1 MAVPTDWRQFVLL
14 LIDVQRDFWPEQT
27 AKAFP
32 GFPSNVERLLA
43 YCRSAGLDIVHV
55 RAEFE
60 PDGSDWM
67 APYRVKGETP
77 CVRGTPGAGVL
88 PCAVERGGEPV
99 LRKRTFDAFLQPDLL
114 TRLHRARKSFILVAG
129 LETSVCV
136 LLTAASAVQHGFLAA
151 VVEDCCADDPAR
163 HEAAMTG
170 YPFVFERTSLARLET
185 DRQRWHANLTALHRS
200 GGQS

>member
-1 MAVPTDWRQFVLL
+1 MADPKDWRRFVLL
-14 LIDVQRDFWPEQT
+14 LIDVQRDFWPEKT
-27 AKAFP
+27 AESFP
-32 GFPSNVERLLA
+32 DFPSNVEGLLEF
-43 YCRSAGLDIVHV
+43 CRASGLDVVHV

-67 APYRVKGETP
+67 ATYRVKGETP
-77 CVRGTPGAGVL
+77 CIRGTPGVEVL
-88 PCAVERGGEPV
+88 PCAVEMDGEPV

-114 TRLHRARKSFILVAG
+114 SRLHRARKSFILIAG

-163 HEAAMTG
+163 HEAAVNG
-170 YPFVFERTSLARLET
+170 YPFVFDSTTLARLET
-185 DRQRWHANLTALHRS
+185 DHDRWMDKLNKLQHA
-200 GGQS
+200 GG

>member
-1 MAVPTDWRQFVLL
+1 MAVQKDWRRFVLL
-14 LIDVQRDFWPEQT
+14 LIDVQRDFWPEET
-27 AKAFP
+27 AESFP
-32 GFPSNVERLLA
+32 DFPSNVERLLEC
-43 YCRSAGLDIVHV
+43 CRASGLDVVHV

-67 APYRVKGETP
+67 TPYRVKGETP
-77 CVRGTPGAGVL
+77 CIRGTRGVEVL
-88 PCAVERGGEPV
+88 PCAVEMDGEPV

-114 TRLHRARKSFILVAG
+114 SRLHRARKSFILIAG

-163 HEAAMTG
+163 HEAVVSG
-170 YPFVFERTSLARLET
+170 YPFMFDRTTLARLET
-185 DRQRWHANLTALHRS
+185 DHDRWMDMLNKLQNP
-200 GGQS
+200 GG

>member
-1 MAVPTDWRQFVLL
+1 MAVPADWRRFVLL
-14 LIDVQRDFWPEQT
+14 LIDVQRDFWPEKT
-27 AKAFP
+27 AAAFP
-32 GFPSNVERLLA
+32 GFPSKIGGLVA

-67 APYRVKGETP
+67 APYRVRGQTP
-77 CVRGTPGAGVL
+77 CVRGTPGAEVL
-88 PCAVERGGEPV
+88 PCAAERGDEPV

-114 TRLHRARKSFILVAG
+114 TLLHHARKSFILVAG

-136 LLTAASAVQHGFLAA
+136 LLTAASAVQNGFLAA

-170 YPFVFERTSLARLET
+170 YPFVFERTSLAALET
-185 DRQRWHANLTALHRS
+185 DRQRWHADLNTLHRS
-200 GGQS
+200 GGKS

>member
-77 CVRGTPGAGVL
+77 CVRGTTGAGVL

-114 TRLHRARKSFILVAG
+114 TRFTSRA
-129 LETSVCV
+129 
-136 LLTAASAVQHGFLAA
+136 
-151 VVEDCCADDPAR
+151 
-163 HEAAMTG
+163 
-170 YPFVFERTSLARLET
+170 
-185 DRQRWHANLTALHRS
+185 
-200 GGQS
+200 

>member
-1 MAVPTDWRQFVLL
+1 MSAPKDWRRFVLL
-14 LIDVQRDFWPEQT
+14 LIDVQRDFWPART
-27 AKAFP
+27 AEAFP
-32 GFPSNVERLLA
+32 GFPSKIGELLA

-55 RAEFE
+55 RAAFE

-67 APYRVKGETP
+67 APYRIKGKTP

-88 PCAVERGGEPV
+88 PCAAERGDEPV

-114 TRLHRARKSFILVAG
+114 TRLQRARKSFILLAG

-151 VVEDCCADDPAR
+151 VVEDCCADDPAK
-163 HEAAMTG
+163 HEAAIAG
-170 YPFVFERTSLARLET
+170 YPFVFDRTSLARLET
-185 DRQRWHANLTALHRS
+185 DHDGWMDMLNALQNP
-200 GGQS
+200 GG

>member
-1 MAVPTDWRQFVLL
+1 MAVPKDWRRFVLL
-14 LIDVQRDFWPEQT
+14 LIDVQRDFWPEET

-32 GFPSNVERLLA
+32 EFPSKIGELLA
-43 YCRSAGLDIVHV
+43 FCRSAGLDILHV

-67 APYRVKGETP
+67 APYRVTGKTP
-77 CVRGTPGAGVL
+77 CVRGTPGADAL
-88 PCAVERGGEPV
+88 PCAVERGDEPV

-136 LLTAASAVQHGFLAA
+136 LLTAASAVQNGFLAA
-151 VVEDCCADDPAR
+151 VVEDCCADDPSR
-163 HEAAMTG
+163 HEAAVNG
-170 YPFVFERTSLARLET
+170 YPFMFNRTSIARLET
-185 DRQRWHANLTALHRS
+185 DHDRWMDMLSTLQHA
-200 GGQS
+200 GG

>member
-1 MAVPTDWRQFVLL
+1 MDRTGWRPT
-14 LIDVQRDFWPEQT
+14 
-27 AKAFP
+27 
-32 GFPSNVERLLA
+32 
-43 YCRSAGLDIVHV
+43 
-55 RAEFE
+55 
-60 PDGSDWM
+60 GS
-67 APYRVKGETP
+67 RGRTP

-88 PCAVERGGEPV
+88 PCAVERGEEPV

-114 TRLHRARKSFILVAG
+114 SRLHRARKSFILVAG

-163 HEAAMTG
+163 HQAAMTG

-185 DRQRWHANLTALHRS
+185 DRQRWHANLNALHRS